1 MDDTFRASAGEVG
14 EIVRSLDHLHQSFPT
29 VGDDGARG
37 VSVAGYSLFSGWPSA
52 DEVTEAPN
60 GQAPTHHYSP
70 IHSVGVLDL
79 SPCQPELMCLPHVDV
94 SASNLDPSSL
104 EGCTATLSLDPSP
117 RNPHL
122 YNIDPVTFLPQNIMK
137 VTIKKWNTVATW
149 RWDIPEDDVCGICQV
164 HFDGTCPTCKYPG
177 DDCSL
182 CK

>member
-1 MDDTFRASAGEVG
+1 
-14 EIVRSLDHLHQSFPT
+14 
-29 VGDDGARG
+29 
-37 VSVAGYSLFSGWPSA
+37 
-52 DEVTEAPN
+52 
-60 GQAPTHHYSP
+60 
-70 IHSVGVLDL
+70 
-79 SPCQPELMCLPHVDV
+79 MCLPHVDV

-182 CK
+182 YEPQCRGSAVTTFTCTAYWNGSNKIHREGNAPCVVNVQPPTLSLSTKSG